1 MHHLGLTGLNPLMG
15 VESSRTVV
23 CCSRRGYF
31 YIPLLR
37 DRSAPFGSV
46 KADCCALRLLSG
58 TRESNGRQQK
68 VTLAVTF
75 CATKMS
81 SSRRNHKAD
90 LEVSFEAICLQS
102 RPYRSASSRNETC
115 SIQGTGQRVGIHPP
129 SRHSLFDRFPKT
141 AHLTHFGR
149 CPKVEA
155 AKRRHSAEEIKK
167 PT

>member
-1 MHHLGLTGLNPLMG
+1 MG

-23 CCSRRGYF
+23 CCNRRGYF

-37 DRSAPFGSV
+37 ERFAPFGSV
-46 KADCCALRLLSG
+46 KTDYCALRLLSR
-58 TRESNGRQQK
+58 TRESNGRRHK

-75 CATKMS
+75 NATKMS

-90 LEVSFEAICLQS
+90 LGVSFEAICLQS
-102 RPYRSASSRNETC
+102 RQYRSAFSRNETS
-115 SIQGTGQRVGIHPP
+115 SIQGTGQRVGIRPP
-129 SRHSLFDRFPKT
+129 PRHTRFDGFPKT

-149 CPKVEA
+149 CPEVEPT
-155 AKRRHSAEEIKK
+155 KQWHSAEEIRK